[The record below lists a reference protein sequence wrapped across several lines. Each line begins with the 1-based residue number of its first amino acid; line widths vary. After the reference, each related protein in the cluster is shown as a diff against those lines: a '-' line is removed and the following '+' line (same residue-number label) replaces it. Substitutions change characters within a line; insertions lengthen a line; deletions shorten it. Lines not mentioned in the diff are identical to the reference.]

1 MMDETAA
8 SGVSGK
14 SQVLPEVKLSEK
26 FWSYYTQD
34 FRCLKFV
41 HQRPRPSDMIGKQ
54 FKKLNPLSKINPD
67 AIVNGVIVDANEL
80 NALKFDLDMDSA
92 MTWSKDNKKIEREIM
107 ARGYD
112 KNTTMNT
119 YFILDQYTQL
129 DFSAMEVTHIDVD
142 MLRFANLK
150 ELHLSLNAIKRIE
163 NLPPNLEQLIA
174 RGCMVDTIDP
184 KLHVD
189 SLQYLN
195 LASNRLD
202 ETQLSSLSLMQ
213 HKLVEVSRT
222 C

>member
-1 MMDETAA
+1 MDETAA

-14 SQVLPEVKLSEK
+14 SQVLPEVRLSEK

-41 HQRPRPSDMIGKQ
+41 NQRPKPSDMIGKQ

-92 MTWSKDNKKIEREIM
+92 MTWSRDNKKIEREIM

-119 YFILDQYTQL
+119 YFILEQYTHL
-129 DFSAMEVTHIDVD
+129 DFSAMEISHIDVN
-142 MLRFANLK
+142 MLRFNNLR

-174 RGCMVDTIDP
+174 RGCMVDVIDP

-202 ETQLSSLSLMQ
+202 ETQLSRKLLIQ
-213 HKLVEVSRT
+213 PKLVEVSQI